1 MADVTNFKI
10 GSATYNVKDANAR
23 EILESYKPYPTFDF
37 LKNRKILFVADSYGT
52 GHGLATPFTTL
63 IINKLNNG
71 SRQVSVGGAG
81 FYQTPTFLSNL
92 QAANIHSP
100 ETYTDVVVC
109 GGYNDGKSSISYSQI
124 IGAMNSFFSYVKQRF
139 VNARLWLM
147 PLGWCSDNPTIRYR
161 LAYTTYSAYADGAA
175 ANNVIFVGSI
185 QRVLHV
191 YSRFSDDYVH
201 PNQDG
206 QNKIAD
212 YVRQAL
218 IGGGPKISAAADVA
232 WQVRDGS
239 DWNTTANLTE
249 GFDEYSSFI
258 RAGIIDITY
267 SQAVDFTQSSQTDI
281 MRKPFNSGYSL
292 PGGPSVSMQA
302 VNAYARI
309 NNAGDV
315 VPVQLV
321 LRNSTV
327 GAGYAAIA
335 LYAPVAISDVTR
347 LRLYAFNIISNAG
360 S

>member
-10 GSATYNVKDANAR
+10 GANTYNVKDATAR
-23 EILESYKPYPTFDF
+23 EILAGYKPYPTFDF

-92 QAANIHSP
+92 QAANIPSP
-100 ETYTDVVVC
+100 ESYTDVVVC
-109 GGYNDGKSSISYSQI
+109 GGYNDGKSAISYSQI
-124 IGAMNSFFSYVKQRF
+124 TGAMNSFFSYVKQRF

-175 ANNVIFVGSI
+175 ANDVIFVDSI

-218 IGGGPKISAAADVA
+218 IGGVPKISAAADVT

-267 SQAVDFTQSSQTDI
+267 SNPVDFTQSSQTDI
-281 MRKPFNSGYSL
+281 LRKPFNSGYSL

-309 NNAGDV
+309 NNTGDV

-335 LYAPVAISDVTR
+335 LYAPTAISDVTK
-347 LRLYAFNIISNAG
+347 LRLYSFNIISNAG

>member
-10 GSATYNVKDANAR
+10 GENTYNVKDKTAR
-23 EILESYKPYPTFDF
+23 DILTNYKPYPTFDF

-52 GHGLATPFTTL
+52 GHGLATPFTTI

-92 QAANIHSP
+92 QAANITSP

-124 IGAMNSFFSYVKQRF
+124 TGAMNSFFEYVKERF

-147 PLGWCSDNPTIRYR
+147 PLGWCSDDPTIRYR

-175 ANNVIFVGSI
+175 ANDVIYVDSI
-185 QRVLHV
+185 QRVMHV

-201 PNQDG
+201 PNQAG

-218 IGGGPKISAAADVA
+218 IGGVPKIAAADTVE

-239 DWNTTANLTE
+239 KWDTTVELFE
-249 GFDEYSSFI
+249 GFDEHSAFI
-258 RAGIIDITY
+258 RSGMLTITY
-267 SQAVDFTQSSQTDI
+267 SSPLDFTASGLVDI
-281 MRKPFNSGYSL
+281 MRKPFNSGYSQ
-292 PGGPSVSMQA
+292 PAGPSVSMQT
-302 VNAYARI
+302 VNALARI
-309 NNAGDV
+309 NNAGDP

-321 LRNSTV
+321 LHNS
-327 GAGYAAIA
+327 ADGYAAIA
-335 LYAPVAISDVTR
+335 LFTPTAISNVSK
-347 LRLYAFNIISNAG
+347 LRLYAFNIISNGG

>member
-10 GSATYNVKDANAR
+10 GANTYNVKDKTAR
-23 EILESYKPYPTFDF
+23 DTLKTYKPYPTFDF

-52 GHGLATPFTTL
+52 GHGLARPFTTI
-63 IINKLNNG
+63 IINALNNG
-71 SRQVSVGGAG
+71 SQQVSVGGAG

-92 QAANIHSP
+92 QAADIQNP
-100 ETYTDVVVC
+100 ETFTDVVVC
-109 GGYNDGKSSISYSQI
+109 GGYNDGKTAISYSQI
-124 IGAMNSFFSYVKQRF
+124 TGAMNSFFSYVKQRF

-147 PLGWCSDNPTIRYR
+147 PLGWCSDNATIRYR

-175 ANNVIFVGSI
+175 ANDVIFVDSI

-206 QNKIAD
+206 QDKIAD

-218 IGGGPKISAAADVA
+218 IGGVPKIAAAANVE

-239 DWNTTANLTE
+239 SWDTTVDLFE
-249 GFDEYSSFI
+249 GFDEHGSFI
-258 RAGIIDITY
+258 RSGIIDVTY
-267 SQAVDFTQSSQTDI
+267 SRPIDFSQSGQVDI

-292 PGGPSVSMQA
+292 PPGPSVSMMA
-302 VNAYARI
+302 ANAYARI
-309 NNAGDV
+309 NNAGNPI
-315 VPVQLV
+315 PVQVV

-327 GAGYAAIA
+327 GQGYAAIA
-335 LYAPVAISDVTR
+335 LYTPVAINNVSQ
-347 LRLYAFNIISNAG
+347 LRLYSFNIISNGG

>member
-10 GSATYNVKDANAR
+10 GSTTYNVKDETAR
-23 EILESYKPYPTFDF
+23 DILAGYKPYPTFDF

-52 GHGLATPFTTL
+52 GHGLATPFTTI
-63 IINKLNNG
+63 IINALDNG

-92 QAANIHSP
+92 QAANIKNP
-100 ETYTDVVVC
+100 ETFTDVVVC
-109 GGYNDGKSSISYSQI
+109 GGYNDGKTGISYSQI
-124 IGAMNSFFSYVKQRF
+124 TGAMNSFFSYVKQRF

-175 ANNVIFVGSI
+175 ANDVIYVDSI
-185 QRVLHV
+185 QRALHV

-218 IGGGPKISAAADVA
+218 IGGVPKIAAAADVT

-239 DWNTTANLTE
+239 SWDNTVNLFE
-249 GFDEYSSFI
+249 GFDEHSSFI
-258 RAGIIDITY
+258 RSSIIDITY
-267 SQAVDFTQSSQTDI
+267 SSPINFNQSGQVDI

-292 PGGPSVSMQA
+292 PGGMSVSMMTA
-302 VNAYARI
+302 MAYARI
-309 NNAGDV
+309 NNAGDPI
-315 VPVQLV
+315 PVQVV

-327 GAGYAAIA
+327 ADGYAAIA
-335 LYAPVAISDVTR
+335 LYTPVAISNVTK
-347 LRLYAFNIISNAG
+347 LRLYSFSIISNAG

>member
-10 GSATYNVKDANAR
+10 GAKTYNVKDATAR
-23 EILESYKPYPTFDF
+23 EMLEGYKQYPTFDF

-92 QAANIHSP
+92 QSANITSP

-109 GGYNDGKSSISYSQI
+109 GGYNDGKSAISYSQI
-124 IGAMNSFFSYVKQRF
+124 TGAMNSFFSYVKQRF

-175 ANNVIFVGSI
+175 ANDVIFVDSI

-218 IGGGPKISAAADVA
+218 IGGVPKIAAAADVT

-239 DWNTTANLTE
+239 DWDTTANLTE

-267 SQAVDFTQSSQTDI
+267 SKAVNFTQSSQTDI
-281 MRKPFNSGYSL
+281 IRKPFNSGYSL

-302 VNAYARI
+302 ANAYARI

-327 GAGYAAIA
+327 GDGYAAIA
-335 LYAPVAISDVTR
+335 LYAPAAISNVTK
-347 LRLYAFNIISNAG
+347 LRLYSFNIISNAG

>member
-10 GSATYNVKDANAR
+10 GDATYNVKDKTAR
-23 EILESYKPYPTFDF
+23 EILNNYKPYPTFDF

-52 GHGLATPFTTL
+52 GHGLATPFTT
-63 IINKLNNG
+63 IIIDELDNG
-71 SRQVSVGGAG
+71 SQQVSVGGAG
-81 FYQTPTFLSNL
+81 FYQKPTFLSNL
-92 QAANIHSP
+92 QAAGIQNP
-100 ETYTDVVVC
+100 ETFTDVVVC
-109 GGYNDGKSSISYSQI
+109 GGYNDGKTAITYSQI
-124 IGAMNSFFSYVKQRF
+124 VGAMNSFFTYVKQRF

-147 PLGWCSDNPTIRYR
+147 PLGWCSDNSTIRYR

-175 ANNVIFVGSI
+175 ANDVIYVDSI
-185 QRVLHV
+185 QRALHV

-218 IGGGPKISAAADVA
+218 IGGVPKIAAASTVE
-232 WQVRDGS
+232 WQIRDRS
-239 DWNTTANLTE
+239 NWDTSVNLFE
-249 GFDEYSSFI
+249 GFDEHSAFI
-258 RAGIIDITY
+258 RSGIVDITY
-267 SQAVDFTQSSQTDI
+267 SSPLDFNASGLVDI
-281 MRKPFNSGYSL
+281 MRKPFNSGYVQ
-292 PGGPSVSMQA
+292 PAGASVSMQT

-327 GAGYAAIA
+327 ADGYAAIA
-335 LYAPVAISDVTR
+335 LYTPVAIKVVTN
-347 LRLYAFNIISNAG
+347 LRLYSFNIISNGG

>member
-10 GSATYNVKDANAR
+10 GSKTYNVKDETAR
-23 EILESYKPYPTFDF
+23 DILAGYKPYPTFDF

-92 QAANIHSP
+92 QAANIQNP
-100 ETYTDVVVC
+100 ETFTDVVVC
-109 GGYNDGKSSISYSQI
+109 GGYNDGKTGITYAQLA
-124 IGAMNSFFSYVKQRF
+124 GAIDTFFNYVKQRF

-175 ANNVIFVGSI
+175 ANDVIFVDSI

-218 IGGGPKISAAADVA
+218 IGGVPKIAAGGDVQ
-232 WQVRDGS
+232 WQVRDGQL
-239 DWNTTANLTE
+239 WNTTAIITE
-249 GFDEYSSFI
+249 GFDAHASFI
-258 RAGIIDITY
+258 RSGIINISY
-267 SQAVDFTQSSQTDI
+267 SQAINFQASRIVDI
-281 MRKPFNSGYSL
+281 LRKPFNAGYSQ
-292 PGGPSVSMQA
+292 PGGQSVSLQTT
-302 VNAYARI
+302 NAYARI

-321 LRNSTV
+321 LRNANT
-327 GAGYAAIA
+327 GGDYTAIA
-335 LYAPVAISDVTR
+335 LYTPLAISNVTT
-347 LRLYAFNIISNAG
+347 LRLYSFNIISDGG

>member
-10 GSATYNVKDANAR
+10 GSATYNVKDATAR

-52 GHGLATPFTTL
+52 GHGLATPFTTI
-63 IINKLNNG
+63 IINALNNG

-92 QAANIHSP
+92 QAANIASP

-109 GGYNDGKSSISYSQI
+109 GGYNDGKSGISYSQI
-124 IGAMNSFFSYVKQRF
+124 TGAMNSFFSYVKQRF

-175 ANNVIFVGSI
+175 ANDVIFIDSI

-218 IGGGPKISAAADVA
+218 IGGVPKISAARDVE

-239 DWNTTANLTE
+239 SWDTTTKLFE
-249 GFDEYSSFI
+249 GFDEHSSFI
-258 RAGIIDITY
+258 RSGIIDITY
-267 SQAVDFTQSSQTDI
+267 SQPVDFSQSGQIDI

-292 PGGPSVSMQA
+292 PGGPSVSMTA
-302 VNAYARI
+302 ANAYARI
-309 NNAGDV
+309 NNAMDT

-327 GAGYAAIA
+327 GTGYAAIA
-335 LYAPVAISDVTR
+335 LYTPTAIPDVTK
-347 LRLYAFNIISNAG
+347 LRLYSFNIISNAG

>member
-10 GSATYNVKDANAR
+10 GENTYNVKDKTAR
-23 EILESYKPYPTFDF
+23 DTLKNYKPYPTFDF

-52 GHGLATPFTTL
+52 GHGLATPFTTI
-63 IINKLNNG
+63 IINELDNG
-71 SRQVSVGGAG
+71 SQQVSVGGAG

-92 QAANIHSP
+92 QAADIQDP
-100 ETYTDVVVC
+100 ETFTDVVVC
-109 GGYNDGKSSISYSQI
+109 GGYNDGKTAITYSQI
-124 IGAMNSFFSYVKQRF
+124 VGAMNSFFTYVKQRF

-147 PLGWCSDNPTIRYR
+147 PLGWCSDSSEIRYR

-175 ANNVIFVGSI
+175 ANDVIYVDSI
-185 QRVLHV
+185 QRALHV

-218 IGGGPKISAAADVA
+218 IGGVPKIAAAANVE

-239 DWNTTANLTE
+239 RWDTTVNLFE
-249 GFDEYSSFI
+249 GFDEHSAFI
-258 RAGIIDITY
+258 RSGIIDITY
-267 SQAVDFTQSSQTDI
+267 SSPLNFTPSGQVDI

-292 PGGPSVSMQA
+292 PGGLSVSMMVA
-302 VNAYARI
+302 NAYARI
-309 NNAGDV
+309 NNSGNA
-315 VPVQLV
+315 VPVQVV

-327 GAGYAAIA
+327 EDGYAAIA
-335 LYAPVAISDVTR
+335 LFTPTAISNVSE
-347 LRLYAFNIISNAG
+347 LRLYSFNIISNAG

>member
-10 GSATYNVKDANAR
+10 GSATYNVKDETAR
-23 EILESYKPYPTFDF
+23 EILAGYKPYPTFDF

-52 GHGLATPFTTL
+52 GHGLATPFTTI
-63 IINKLNNG
+63 IINALKNG

-92 QAANIHSP
+92 QAANITSP

-109 GGYNDGKSSISYSQI
+109 GGYNDGKTGISYSQI
-124 IGAMNSFFSYVKQRF
+124 TGAMNSFFTYVKQRF
-139 VNARLWLM
+139 INARLWLI

-175 ANNVIFVGSI
+175 ANDVIFIDSI

-218 IGGGPKISAAADVA
+218 IGGTPKISAAADVD

-239 DWNTTANLTE
+239 SWDTQVNLFE
-249 GFDEYSSFI
+249 GFDEHSSFI
-258 RAGIIDITY
+258 RSGIIDITY
-267 SQAVDFTQSSQTDI
+267 SQPVNFTQSGQVDI

-292 PGGPSVSMQA
+292 PGGPSVSMMVA
-302 VNAYARI
+302 NAYARI
-309 NNAGDV
+309 NNSGNA
-315 VPVQLV
+315 VPVQVV

-327 GAGYAAIA
+327 GSGYAAIA
-335 LYAPVAISDVTR
+335 LYTPVAISNVTK
-347 LRLYAFNIISNAG
+347 LRLYSFNIISNGG

>member
-10 GSATYNVKDANAR
+10 GNATYNVKDETAR
-23 EILESYKPYPTFDF
+23 EILENYKPYPTFDF

-92 QAANIHSP
+92 QAADIQNT
-100 ETYTDVVVC
+100 ETFTDVVVC
-109 GGYNDGKSSISYSQI
+109 GGYNDGKTAITYSQI
-124 IGAMNSFFSYVKQRF
+124 VGAMNSFFTYVKQRF

-175 ANNVIFVGSI
+175 ANDVIYVDSI
-185 QRVLHV
+185 QRVMHV

-218 IGGGPKISAAADVA
+218 IGGVPKIAAGGDVQ
-232 WQVRDGS
+232 WQVRNGQLWDR
-239 DWNTTANLTE
+239 TAIITE
-249 GFDEYSSFI
+249 GFDAHASFI
-258 RAGIIDITY
+258 RSGIINISYSPAVNFQASGIIDIL
-267 SQAVDFTQSSQTDI
+267 
-281 MRKPFNSGYSL
+281 RKPFNTGYSQ
-292 PGGPSVSMQA
+292 PGGASVSLQTI
-302 VNAYARI
+302 NAYARI

-321 LRNSTV
+321 LRNAAT
-327 GAGYAAIA
+327 GGDYTAIA
-335 LYAPVAISDVTR
+335 LYTPLAISNVTT
-347 LRLYAFNIISNAG
+347 LRLYSFNIISDGG

>member
-10 GSATYNVKDANAR
+10 GENTYNVKDKTAR
-23 EILESYKPYPTFDF
+23 DTLKNYKPYPTFDF

-52 GHGLATPFTTL
+52 GHGLATPFTTI
-63 IINKLNNG
+63 IINALKNG
-71 SRQVSVGGAG
+71 SRQISVGGAG

-92 QAANIHSP
+92 QAANITSP

-109 GGYNDGKSSISYSQI
+109 GGYNDGKSSISYSKI
-124 IGAMNSFFSYVKQRF
+124 TGAMNSFFTYVKQRF

-175 ANNVIFVGSI
+175 ANDVIFVDSI

-218 IGGGPKISAAADVA
+218 IGGVPKISAAANVE
-232 WQVRDGS
+232 WRVRDGS
-239 DWNTTANLTE
+239 SWDATVDLFE
-249 GFDEYSSFI
+249 GFDEHSSFI
-258 RAGIIDITY
+258 RSGIIDITY
-267 SQAVDFTQSSQTDI
+267 SNPVDFSQSGQIDI

-292 PGGPSVSMQA
+292 PPGPSVSMMVA
-302 VNAYARI
+302 NAYARI
-309 NNAGDV
+309 NNSGNPI
-315 VPVQLV
+315 PVQVV

-327 GAGYAAIA
+327 GSGYAAIA
-335 LYAPVAISDVTR
+335 LYTPVAINNVTK
-347 LRLYAFNIISNAG
+347 LRLYSFNIISNAG
-360 S
+360 T

>member
-10 GSATYNVKDANAR
+10 GSATYNVKDATAR

-52 GHGLATPFTTL
+52 GHGLATPFTTI
-63 IINKLNNG
+63 IINALNNG

-92 QAANIHSP
+92 QAANITSP

-109 GGYNDGKSSISYSQI
+109 GGYNDGKTRISYSQI
-124 IGAMNSFFSYVKQRF
+124 TGAMNSFFSYVKQRF

-175 ANNVIFVGSI
+175 ANDVIFVDSI

-218 IGGGPKISAAADVA
+218 IGGVPKISAAANVT

-239 DWNTTANLTE
+239 KWDTTVNLFE
-249 GFDEYSSFI
+249 GFDEHSSFI
-258 RAGIIDITY
+258 RSGIVDITY
-267 SQAVDFTQSSQTDI
+267 SSPLNFTASGQVDI

-292 PGGPSVSMQA
+292 SGGNSISMQTA
-302 VNAYARI
+302 SAYARI
-309 NNAGDV
+309 NDAGNLI
-315 VPVQLV
+315 PVQLV

-327 GAGYAAIA
+327 ADGYAAIT
-335 LYAPVAISDVTR
+335 LFTPTAISNVTE
-347 LRLYAFNIISNAG
+347 LRLYSFNIISNAG

>member
-10 GSATYNVKDANAR
+10 GSNTYNVKDETAR
-23 EILESYKPYPTFDF
+23 DILAGYKPYPTFDF

-52 GHGLATPFTTL
+52 GHGLATPFTTI
-63 IINKLNNG
+63 IINELDNG
-71 SRQVSVGGAG
+71 SQQVSVGGAG

-92 QAANIHSP
+92 QAADIQDP
-100 ETYTDVVVC
+100 ETFTDVVVC
-109 GGYNDGKSSISYSQI
+109 GGYNDGKTAITYSQI
-124 IGAMNSFFSYVKQRF
+124 VGAMNSFFTYVKQRF

-147 PLGWCSDNPTIRYR
+147 PLGWCSTRSAIRYR
-161 LAYTTYSAYADGAA
+161 LADTTSSAYAEGAA
-175 ANNVIFVGSI
+175 AKDVIYVDSI

-212 YVRQAL
+212 YVRQTL
-218 IGGGPKISAAADVA
+218 IGGVPKIAAAANVE

-239 DWNTTANLTE
+239 SWDTTVDLFE
-249 GFDEYSSFI
+249 GFDEHSAFIRSGMFAINYSSP
-258 RAGIIDITY
+258 
-267 SQAVDFTQSSQTDI
+267 VNFTQTGLVDI

-292 PGGPSVSMQA
+292 PGGVSVSMQT
-302 VNAYARI
+302 VDAYARI
-309 NNAGDV
+309 NGTGNV

-321 LRNSTV
+321 LRNSTI
-327 GAGYAAIA
+327 ADGYAAIA
-335 LYAPVAISDVTR
+335 LFTPTAISNVSE
-347 LRLYAFNIISNAG
+347 LRLYAFNIISNGG

>member
-10 GSATYNVKDANAR
+10 GSKTYNVKDETAR
-23 EILESYKPYPTFDF
+23 DILAGYKPYPTFDF

-52 GHGLATPFTTL
+52 GHGLATPFTTI
-63 IINKLNNG
+63 IINELDNG
-71 SRQVSVGGAG
+71 SQQVSVGGAG
-81 FYQTPTFLSNL
+81 FYQKPTFLSNL
-92 QAANIHSP
+92 QAANIQNP
-100 ETYTDVVVC
+100 ETFTDVVVC
-109 GGYNDGKSSISYSQI
+109 GGYNDGKTAITYSQI
-124 IGAMNSFFSYVKQRF
+124 VGAMNSFFTYVKQRF

-147 PLGWCSDNPTIRYR
+147 PLGWCSNSSAIRYR

-175 ANNVIFVGSI
+175 ANDVIYVDSI
-185 QRVLHV
+185 QRALHV

-218 IGGGPKISAAADVA
+218 IGGVPKIAAAGTVE
-232 WQVRDGS
+232 WRVRNGS
-239 DWNTTANLTE
+239 SWDTAVNLFE
-249 GFDEYSSFI
+249 GFDEHSSFI
-258 RAGIIDITY
+258 RSGMFAINY
-267 SQAVDFTQSSQTDI
+267 SSPLSFTQAGLVDI

-292 PGGPSVSMQA
+292 PGGGSVSTQT
-302 VNAYARI
+302 VDAYARI
-309 NNAGDV
+309 NGSGNV

-321 LRNSTV
+321 LRNSTI
-327 GAGYAAIA
+327 ADGYAAIA
-335 LYAPVAISDVTR
+335 LFTPTAISNVSE

>member
-10 GSATYNVKDANAR
+10 GDNTYNVKDKTAR
-23 EILESYKPYPTFDF
+23 DTLENYKPYPTFDF

-52 GHGLATPFTTL
+52 GHGLATPFTTI
-63 IINKLNNG
+63 IINALKNG

-92 QAANIHSP
+92 QAANIQNP
-100 ETYTDVVVC
+100 ETFTDVVVC
-109 GGYNDGKSSISYSQI
+109 GGYNDGKTAITYSRI
-124 IGAMNSFFSYVKQRF
+124 VGAMNSFFTYVKQRF

-175 ANNVIFVGSI
+175 ANDVIFVDSI

-218 IGGGPKISAAADVA
+218 IGGVPKIAEAADVK

-239 DWNTTANLTE
+239 AWNTTANLTE

-258 RAGIIDITY
+258 RGGIIDITY
-267 SQAVDFTQSSQTDI
+267 SKPVDFTQSSQTDI
-281 MRKPFNSGYSL
+281 LRKPFNSGYSL
-292 PGGPSVSMQA
+292 PGGPSVSMQVA
-302 VNAYARI
+302 NAYARI
-309 NNAGDV
+309 NNAGN
-315 VPVQLV
+315 PVTVQVV

-327 GAGYAAIA
+327 GDGYAAIA
-335 LYAPVAISDVTR
+335 LYAPVAISNVTK
-347 LRLYAFNIISNAG
+347 LRLYSFNIISNAG

>member
-10 GSATYNVKDANAR
+10 GSATYNVKDATAR

-52 GHGLATPFTTL
+52 GHGLATPFTTI
-63 IINKLNNG
+63 IINALNNG

-92 QAANIHSP
+92 QAAAIQNP
-100 ETYTDVVVC
+100 ETFTDVVVC

-124 IGAMNSFFSYVKQRF
+124 TGAMNSFFTYVKQRF

-147 PLGWCSDNPTIRYR
+147 PLGWCSDNATIRYR

-175 ANNVIFVGSI
+175 TNDVIFVDSI

-201 PNQDG
+201 PSQDG
-206 QNKIAD
+206 QDKIAT

-218 IGGGPKISAAADVA
+218 IGGVPKISAAANVE

-239 DWNTTANLTE
+239 SWDTTVDLFE
-249 GFDEYSSFI
+249 GFDEHGSFI
-258 RAGIIDITY
+258 RSGIIDITY
-267 SQAVDFTQSSQTDI
+267 SSPLDFSQSGQVDI

-292 PGGPSVSMQA
+292 PAGPSVSMR
-302 VNAYARI
+302 VSNAYARI
-309 NNAGDV
+309 NNTGDV

-327 GAGYAAIA
+327 GTGYAAIA
-335 LYAPVAISDVTR
+335 LYTPVAINNVSQ
-347 LRLYAFNIISNAG
+347 LRLYSFNIISNGG

>member
-10 GSATYNVKDANAR
+10 GSARYNVKDETAR
-23 EILESYKPYPTFDF
+23 EILAGYKPYPTFDF

-52 GHGLATPFTTL
+52 GHGLATPFTTI
-63 IINKLNNG
+63 IINALKNG

-92 QAANIHSP
+92 QAANITSP

-109 GGYNDGKSSISYSQI
+109 GGYNDGKTGISYSQI
-124 IGAMNSFFSYVKQRF
+124 TGAMNSFFTYVKQRF

-175 ANNVIFVGSI
+175 ANDVIFVDSI

-218 IGGGPKISAAADVA
+218 IGGVPKISASANVE

-239 DWNTTANLTE
+239 SWDTTVDLFE
-249 GFDEYSSFI
+249 GFDEHSSFI
-258 RAGIIDITY
+258 RSGIIDITY
-267 SQAVDFTQSSQTDI
+267 SSPLDFSQSGQVDI

-292 PGGPSVSMQA
+292 PPGPSVSMMVA
-302 VNAYARI
+302 NAYARI
-309 NNAGDV
+309 NNAGNPI
-315 VPVQLV
+315 PVQVV

-327 GAGYAAIA
+327 GSGYAAIA
-335 LYAPVAISDVTR
+335 LYTPVAISDVTR
-347 LRLYAFNIISNAG
+347 LRLYSFNIISNAG

>member
-1 MADVTNFKI
+1 MADVTNFKV
-10 GSATYNVKDANAR
+10 GKNPYHVKDKTAR
-23 EILESYKPYPTFDF
+23 DTLKNYKPYPTFDF

-52 GHGLATPFTTL
+52 GHGLATPFTTI
-63 IINKLNNG
+63 IINALKNG

-81 FYQTPTFLSNL
+81 FYQTPTFLTNL
-92 QAANIHSP
+92 QAANITSP

-109 GGYNDGKSSISYSQI
+109 GGYNDGKTAITYSQI
-124 IGAMNSFFSYVKQRF
+124 VGAMNSFFTYVKQRF

-147 PLGWCSDNPTIRYR
+147 PLGWCSDNSSIRYR

-175 ANNVIFVGSI
+175 ANDVIFVDSI

-218 IGGGPKISAAADVA
+218 IGGVPKIAAAGTVE

-239 DWNTTANLTE
+239 TWDTTVDLFE
-249 GFDEYSSFI
+249 GFDEHSSFI
-258 RAGIIDITY
+258 RSVMFAIDYSAPVNFTHAGLI
-267 SQAVDFTQSSQTDI
+267 DI

-292 PGGPSVSMQA
+292 PGGASVSMQT
-302 VNAYARI
+302 VDAYARI
-309 NNAGDV
+309 NGAGNA

-321 LRNSTV
+321 LRNSTI
-327 GAGYAAIA
+327 ADGYAAIA
-335 LYAPVAISDVTR
+335 LFTPTPISNVSE
-347 LRLYAFNIISNAG
+347 LRLYSFNIISNGG